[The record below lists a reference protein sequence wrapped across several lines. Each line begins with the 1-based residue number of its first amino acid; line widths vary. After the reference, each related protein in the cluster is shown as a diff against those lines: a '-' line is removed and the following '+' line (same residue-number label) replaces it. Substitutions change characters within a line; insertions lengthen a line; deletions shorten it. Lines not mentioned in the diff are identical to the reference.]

1 MVVSIS
7 GEVAF
12 ETPIKCKISGLSGV
26 IVDESVEE
34 HYLKKVERKEKCEC
48 AIEHKKTCSYADSFF
63 DKNDVFSWTQHS
75 RLISSIPKEVPW
87 YLILGLKRI
96 ERVLL
101 VGTSLNVVGE
111 ASKDDDGT
119 VRIQRPLKGPFYVS
133 GKTIDEN
140 IANFVDYARYCKDN
154 SVALT
159 MIGACLLAASTVI
172 ILEGG
177 VALKCEK
184 GTIYWVI
191 LLMSIVVT
199 NIILLNDFQPAKHVS
214 WKTGLFSW
222 TLPNN

>member
-1 MVVSIS
+1 M
-7 GEVAF
+7 
-12 ETPIKCKISGLSGV
+12 
-26 IVDESVEE
+26 
-34 HYLKKVERKEKCEC
+34 
-48 AIEHKKTCSYADSFF
+48 
-63 DKNDVFSWTQHS
+63 
-75 RLISSIPKEVPW
+75 
-87 YLILGLKRI
+87 
-96 ERVLL
+96 
-101 VGTSLNVVGE
+101 
-111 ASKDDDGT
+111 
-119 VRIQRPLKGPFYVS
+119 
-133 GKTIDEN
+133 
-140 IANFVDYARYCKDN
+140 
-154 SVALT
+154 ALT